1 MKVERNVFADWCG
14 VGSGFQ
20 NLQEFIKDQG
30 LKKENVISI
39 SVTKGFEQMAEY
51 NLFYWVEEGEGK

>member
-1 MKVERNVFADWCG
+1 MKVEKKLFADWCG

-20 NLQEFIKDQG
+20 NLQEFIKEQG

-39 SVTKGFEQMAEY
+39 SITKGFEQMAEY
-51 NLFYWVEEGEGK
+51 TLFYWTEEGEGK

>member
-1 MKVERNVFADWCG
+1 MKVEKMLFADWCG

-20 NLQEFIKDQG
+20 NLQEFIKEQD

-39 SVTKGFEQMAEY
+39 SITKGFEQMAEY
-51 NLFYWVEEGEGK
+51 TLFYWTEEGDK

>member
-1 MKVERNVFADWCG
+1 MKVEKKLFADWSG

-20 NLQEFIKDQG
+20 NLQEFIKEQG

-39 SVTKGFEQMAEY
+39 SITKGFEQMAEY
-51 NLFYWVEEGEGK
+51 TLFYWTEEGEGK

>member
-1 MKVERNVFADWCG
+1 MKVEKMLFADWCG

-20 NLQEFIKDQG
+20 NLQEFIKEQG

-39 SVTKGFEQMAEY
+39 SITKGFEQMAEY
-51 NLFYWVEEGEGK
+51 TLFYWTEEGDK

>member
-1 MKVERNVFADWCG
+1 MKVERMVFADWCG

-51 NLFYWVEEGEGK
+51 NLFYWVEEREGK